1 MGLGPRSK
9 CAVRACAEVTASIGN
24 LCNRH
29 RVPGVVFESP
39 NRTFVITS
47 WYAEHEGT
55 RGIVVLNDFALGD
68 LFGGQEP
75 FRAELMRQGFTAIHL
90 LATPEEF
97 ADAKEKV
104 LVAPGRW
111 SGPWSKQYPWETGRP
126 AQYEVN

>member
-1 MGLGPRSK
+1 MGSKTKPK
-9 CAVRACAEVTASIGN
+9 CAVRACTKVTASIGN
-24 LCNRH
+24 LCDRQ
-29 RVPGVVFESP
+29 RVPGVVFEGPS
-39 NRTFVITS
+39 RAIVVTS

-68 LFGGQEP
+68 LFGGQEA

-90 LATPEEF
+90 LATPKES

-111 SGPWSKQYPWETGRP
+111 SGPWSKEYPWETEHDPGLR
-126 AQYEVN
+126 